1 MRTEEFYYELPKELI
16 AQAPAKRRD
25 AAKLMV
31 AKRWGEGLIHSTFA
45 NLPDFL
51 QAGDLLVLNDSKVLP
66 ARLLGRRPDTLGR
79 VELLLLSPVEGQT
92 WQVLMKRAKRVKLG
106 ERLIFG
112 QGELMGTV
120 VAKEDEG
127 KGIVEFESCEPLMDA
142 FAKVG
147 QVPLPPY
154 ITRDPFAMD
163 RERYQTVYAKEL
175 GSAAA
180 PTAGLHFTKELLR
193 RIEAKGVGITAL
205 TLHIG
210 LGTFRPVQTEKIED
224 HKMHAEFFEISKD
237 CASLINKTKGQGGRV
252 IAVGTTVARTLE
264 AVSQTHGKVCQAS
277 GWTDIFIYPGYEF
290 KVIDGLITNFHLP
303 CSTLLMLVCAF
314 GGTKFMLDA
323 YQLAVDEKYAFYS
336 YGDGMLII

>member
-1 MRTEEFYYELPKELI
+1 
-16 AQAPAKRRD
+16 
-25 AAKLMV
+25 
-31 AKRWGEGLIHSTFA
+31 
-45 NLPDFL
+45 
-51 QAGDLLVLNDSKVLP
+51 
-66 ARLLGRRPDTLGR
+66 
-79 VELLLLSPVEGQT
+79 
-92 WQVLMKRAKRVKLG
+92 MKRAKRVKLG

-112 QGELMGTV
+112 QGELMGTG